1 MDIEFWQT
9 RWQRGETG
17 FHLPRPHPKLQSLWP
32 TLCPDMAAS
41 VLVPLC
47 GKSLDLVWLLARG
60 HRVIGVEIS
69 ELAVRAFFAEQGW
82 QPEIERQGAF
92 LCFRYQQLTIYCG
105 DFFALTREQLLNC
118 HHVYDR
124 AALIALPPELRA
136 AYSQHLL
143 GLVPSAAVM
152 LLLTLVY
159 PQTEMTGPPFAVT
172 PAELVSLY
180 PQTQQQLLVDQD
192 ILSHEPRFSAK
203 GVSSLH
209 EQAWSIR
216 W

>member
-17 FHLPRPHPKLQSLWP
+17 FHLPRPHPKLQSVWP
-32 TLCPDMAAS
+32 TLCPDPAAS

-69 ELAVRAFFAEQGW
+69 ELAVRAFFVEQGW

-92 LCFRYQQLTIYCG
+92 LCFRYQLLTIFCG
-105 DFFALTREQLLNC
+105 DFFALTREQLPDC

-124 AALIALPPELRA
+124 AALIALPSALRV
-136 AYSQHLL
+136 AYSQHLFE
-143 GLVPSAAVM
+143 LVPSASVM

-180 PQTQQQLLVDQD
+180 PQAQQQLLVDQD
-192 ILSHEPRFSAK
+192 ILSHEPRFAAK
-203 GVSSLH
+203 GVSTLH